1 MIIYFSGT
9 GNSRFAA
16 EFLAKE
22 IQDEIIDAGR
32 LMKAGVQGA
41 FSSERPWV
49 FVAPVYSWQMPH
61 IFADFIRKSTFS
73 GSKEAYFV
81 LTCGG
86 EIGEAGKYAAELCEE
101 KGLSYRGAYQVVMP
115 ENLITLFS
123 APGAEE
129 AKAIVEKARP
139 VLLEGAETI
148 HTGKS
153 FPEQKC
159 TFLDKLKSGV
169 VNKGFNQYFLKSTG
183 YYATDKCISCGQCV
197 DRCVLNNIRMENGKP
212 QWGDTCTQC
221 MACICLCPV
230 EAIEYGKKT
239 RGKVRYRC
247 PEV

>member
-16 EFLAKE
+16 ESLAKE
-22 IQDEIIDAGR
+22 LQDELVDAGR
-32 LMKAGVQGA
+32 LIKAGETGE
-41 FSSERPWV
+41 FHSDTPWV
-49 FVAPVYSWQMPH
+49 FAAPVYSWQMPH
-61 IFADFIRKSTFS
+61 LFADFIRRSSFS
-73 GSKEAYFV
+73 GSRETYFV

-86 EIGEAGKYAAELCEE
+86 EIGEAGKYAAELCAQ
-101 KGLSYRGAYQVVMP
+101 KGLGYRGALQVVMP

-123 APGAEE
+123 APGEAE
-129 AKAIVEKARP
+129 AKAIVEKAKP
-139 VLLEGAETI
+139 VLLHGAEI
-148 HTGKS
+148 IRSGKD
-153 FPEQKC
+153 FPEPKI

-169 VNKGFNQYFLKSTG
+169 VNKGFNRFFLKSNA
-183 YYATDKCISCGQCV
+183 YYATEQCISCGQCT
-197 DRCVLNNIRMENGKP
+197 DRCVLNNIRMEDGKP
-212 QWGDTCTQC
+212 RWGNTCTQC